1 AMREFLRSTAPESEF
16 VQRGTTAHPA
26 PAVLR
31 QWRGVVKPDRG
42 DEYLAH
48 LHRETLPSLSRLP
61 GFVTLTIARREVE
74 DGTEFQVVTLWRSL
88 EDIKTFAGDDVTRA
102 VVPPVAQALMV
113 RCDERA
119 VHYEIV
125 SGRW

>member
-1 AMREFLRSTAPESEF
+1 M
-16 VQRGTTAHPA
+16 
-26 PAVLR
+26 
-31 QWRGVVKPDRG
+31 
-42 DEYLAH
+42 
-48 LHRETLPSLSRLP
+48 
-61 GFVTLTIARREVE
+61 TLTIARREVE

-102 VVPPVAQALMV
+102 VVPPAAQALMV
-113 RCDERA
+113 RCDDRA